1 MFRCGLSCMCSYVDG
16 GVFADCT
23 PTEGGLFFNPGV
35 RAALVKVDC
44 RGLGYCPDLD
54 EVDVICRSIHTGMPT
69 TVAILAILL
78 ALALLIIV
86 VLSLVSDPLPP
97 WEKTPDIEF

>member
-54 EVDVICRSIHTGMPT
+54 EVSVMCTSMQTSTPT
-69 TVAILAILL
+69 TVALLAVLL
-78 ALALLIIV
+78 ALALGIIV
-86 VLSLVSDPLPP
+86 VLSLVSAPP
-97 WEKTPDIEF
+97 KKN